1 MTGLS
6 LQSFAAVLIVL
17 ALVGVLAWLARRG
30 NLGALGRKGRFIE
43 VETAVPLGE
52 RRSLVVVAVEG
63 RRLLLGLT
71 PTHIALVTELGRV
84 AAAGSG
90 SVAVST
96 FEQQLDAHSLNAKSS

>member
-1 MTGLS
+1 MTGIT

-30 NLGALGRKGRFIE
+30 SLGALGRKGRLIE

-71 PTHIALVTELGRV
+71 PTQISVVTELGR
-84 AAAGSG
+84 A
-90 SVAVST
+90 ST
-96 FEQQLDAHSLNAKSS
+96 FEQHLDAQTPK

>member
-1 MTGLS
+1 MTGIS

-17 ALVGVLAWLARRG
+17 ALVGALAWLARRG
-30 NLGALGRKGRFIE
+30 ALGALGRKGRYIE

-71 PTHIALVTELGRV
+71 PAHISMVAELGRV
-84 AAAGSG
+84 ATGT
-90 SVAVST
+90 SVTVSA
-96 FEQQLDAHSLNAKSS
+96 FEQQLDAQSATQKSS

>member
-1 MTGLS
+1 MTGLTF
-6 LQSFAAVLIVL
+6 QSFAAVLIVL

-30 NLGALGRKGRFIE
+30 TLGALGRKGRYIE

-71 PTHIALVTELGRV
+71 PASITVVTELERVRV
-84 AAAGSG
+84 ATPQGQ
-90 SVAVST
+90 SVFERELHAQSST
-96 FEQQLDAHSLNAKSS
+96 AKSS

>member
-1 MTGLS
+1 VTGLS

-17 ALVGVLAWLARRG
+17 ALVGLLAWLARRG
-30 NLGALGRKGRFIE
+30 TLGALGRKGRFIE

-71 PTHIALVTELGRV
+71 TTHISMVAELNRV
-84 AAAGSG
+84 PAAGSPA
-90 SVAVST
+90 VAST
-96 FEQQLDAHSLNAKSS
+96 FEQHLDAQSPKSS

>member
-1 MTGLS
+1 MTGLTI
-6 LQSFAAVLIVL
+6 QSFAAVLIVL

-30 NLGALGRKGRFIE
+30 TLGALGRKGRYIE

-71 PTHIALVTELGRV
+71 PTHIAMVTELERV
-84 AAAGSG
+84 RAVAPSAGQS
-90 SVAVST
+90 A
-96 FEQQLDAHSLNAKSS
+96 FEQELHAQSNTTKSS